1 MSSFTTIKSVMNNL
15 YDGLKDVLLALL
27 KNMDTREKVLEF
39 IAEVIN
45 KNAGRSR
52 MQVTGNSTGHN
63 QP

>member
-1 MSSFTTIKSVMNNL
+1 MNNL

-63 QP
+63 HP